1 MLRSRSRN
9 GPWVCVEWS
18 AAKRGGCQESDVAG
32 STSKG
37 STMRPVLEGAAM
49 LRRFVR
55 ILLVVALGTALA
67 SAALA
72 PPAVAQEPSSI
83 TASLTGPA
91 TLIAKGTGS

>member
-1 MLRSRSRN
+1 ML
-9 GPWVCVEWS
+9 
-18 AAKRGGCQESDVAG
+18 K
-32 STSKG
+32 
-37 STMRPVLEGAAM
+37 
-49 LRRFVR
+49 RFVR